1 MIAMPVKVDV
11 FDDFHVH
18 GASAPAWNQRYAQL
32 SCGAMRSSLTEATT
46 SGVHVFHK
54 WMSERVVQQGGLP
67 SDKICFALLH
77 GSPAG
82 IPRAQGRE
90 LHEDSLF
97 VLRGGEDFTIQR
109 PKDMALLA
117 VTFQMEDFLRLM
129 DERPL
134 SQQAR
139 SRLSRQVLRV
149 PAEALQRLREELL
162 DVLRQPHFGYP
173 GPRAMAGATAMP
185 AISTMLFASLRNL
198 LEDSGNA
205 GSAHEG
211 VASASAGFIVEECHR
226 IVAGSSDSPPDID
239 ALCQRLR
246 TSRRSLQSSFRR
258 VADTTA
264 TQYLRGLRLNI
275 VRQRLMSTN
284 ASVLS
289 ISQAATDQGFVQ
301 LSHFTARYKALFGE
315 LPSQTSRARHSC

>member
-1 MIAMPVKVDV
+1 MPVKVDV

-77 GSPAG
+77 GTPVG
-82 IPRAQGRE
+82 TPRAQGRE

-117 VTFQMEDFLRLM
+117 VTFQMEDFLRLL

-139 SRLSRQVLRV
+139 LRLSRQVLRV
-149 PAEALQRLREELL
+149 PAKALQRLRSELL
-162 DVLRQPHFGYP
+162 DVLRKPHSGY
-173 GPRAMAGATAMP
+173 AIAGEAAMP
-185 AISTMLFASLRNL
+185 ALSAMLFASLREL
-198 LEDSGNA
+198 LEDSG
-205 GSAHEG
+205 SAREG

-226 IVAGSSDSPPDID
+226 IVAGSNDSPPDID
-239 ALCQRLR
+239 ALCRRLR
-246 TSRRSLQSSFRR
+246 TSRRSLQSSFRQ

-275 VRQRLMSTN
+275 VRQRLMSTS
-284 ASVLS
+284 AATLS

-301 LSHFTARYKALFGE
+301 LSHFTARYKTLFGE
-315 LPSQTSRARHSC
+315 LPSRTSRPLEKRLP